1 MSHIAFTY
9 MSHVTYIHMS
19 HVTYAHDSTVL
30 LDCERIISHLSESC
44 HIIQYGGV
52 VGAVVVLRCVF
63 RGGTGCMEGVVV
75 CVEVQVLDY
84 GIRSLCACHI
94 TYECVMTRCHVTYE

>member
-1 MSHIAFTY
+1 MSHITFTY

-30 LDCERIISHLSESC
+30 LDCERIISYMRESC

-52 VGAVVVLRCVF
+52 GGAVVELRCVF
-63 RGGTGCMEGVVV
+63 RGGTGCMEGGAVRVKV
-75 CVEVQVLDY
+75 RVFDY
-84 GIRSLCACHI
+84 GIRCLCACHI
-94 TYECVMTRCHVTYE
+94 TYE